1 MKLLRVDEHELKL
14 SVEITRWFQDN
25 SLLMMMTNMTQHL
38 LPKIEINY
46 IGFFWVTFTKLLMKR
61 SVDINLRNK

>member
-14 SVEITRWFQDN
+14 SVEITKWFQDN
-25 SLLMMMTNMTQHL
+25 SLLMMMTNMTQYL